1 MRPRPWWAAP
11 IALIV
16 PVAAI
21 TGCESTQDR
30 SAQLRKKANTV
41 LSQRT
46 QTLVTRVNPYVKVL
60 RAVTLH
66 DDNGSAA
73 VVELRNTSRRA
84 LVNVPVAID
93 VRGAGG
99 TSVFRNDAAGIEP
112 SLVGPAY
119 VPPTSQFAWVN
130 DQVSAT
136 GVPRSVVARVGV
148 GHGAPPRSV
157 PSIQVGA
164 PHLET
169 DPTSGISAVGTVTD
183 RSPIVQRKLVLY
195 CIATRGGRIVAAGRG
210 GIERLRPNKRTRYTI
225 FFIGNPKG
233 AKLTVAAP
241 PTTFA

>member
-1 MRPRPWWAAP
+1 MIAQPWWAAF
-11 IALIV
+11 ALIV
-16 PVAAI
+16 LVPVVS
-21 TGCESTQDR
+21 GCESTQDR

-46 QTLVTRVNPYVKVL
+46 QNVVTRLNPDVKVL
-60 RAVTLH
+60 RTAALH

-93 VRGAGG
+93 VRGPGG

-119 VPPTSQFAWVN
+119 VPPASQLAWVN
-130 DQVSAT
+130 DQVNAA

-148 GHGAPPRSV
+148 GHGPLPGSV
-157 PSIQVGA
+157 PSLQVGA

-169 DPTSGISAVGTVTD
+169 DPTSGVSAVGQITNH
-183 RSPIVQRKLVLY
+183 SAILQRKLVIY

-210 GIERLRPNKRTRYTI
+210 GIDRLRTNKRTRYTI

-233 AKLTVAAP
+233 ARLTVAAP
-241 PTTFA
+241 PTTFS

>member
-1 MRPRPWWAAP
+1 MRPLWWPAF
-11 IALIV
+11 ALIA
-16 PVAAI
+16 PAFAI
-21 TGCESTQDR
+21 TGCQSTQDR
-30 SAQLRKKANTV
+30 SAQLRKKAGTV

-46 QTLVTRVNPYVKVL
+46 QTLVTRINPDVKVL
-60 RAVTLH
+60 RTATLH

-99 TSVFRNDAAGIEP
+99 ASVFRNDAAGIEP

-119 VPPTSQFAWVN
+119 VPPASQFAWVN

-183 RSPIVQRKLVLY
+183 RSPVLQRKLVLY

-210 GIERLRPNKRTRYTI
+210 GIDRLRPNKPTRYTI

-233 AKLTVAAP
+233 ANLTVAAP
-241 PTTFA
+241 PTTFS

>member
-1 MRPRPWWAAP
+1 MRPRPWWSAFALIAP
-11 IALIV
+11 IA
-16 PVAAI
+16 AI
-21 TGCESTQDR
+21 SGCQSTQDR
-30 SAQLRKKANTV
+30 SAQLRKKGNTV

-46 QTLVTRVNPYVKVL
+46 QTLVTRTNPDVKVL
-60 RAVTLH
+60 RTATLH

-112 SLVGPAY
+112 SLVGPSY
-119 VPPTSQFAWVN
+119 VPPASRFAWVN

-183 RSPIVQRKLVLY
+183 RSPILQRKLVLY
-195 CIATRGGRIVAAGRG
+195 CIATRGTRIVAAGRG
-210 GIERLRPNKRTRYTI
+210 GIERLRPNKATRYTI

-233 AKLTVAAP
+233 ARLTVAAP

>member
-1 MRPRPWWAAP
+1 MRPLLWWPAF
-11 IALIV
+11 ALI
-16 PVAAI
+16 ATAFAN
-21 TGCESTQDR
+21 TGCQSTQDR
-30 SAQLRKKANTV
+30 SAQLRKKAGTV

-46 QTLVTRVNPYVKVL
+46 QTLVTRINPDVKVL
-60 RAVTLH
+60 RTATLH

-99 TSVFRNDAAGIEP
+99 ASVFRNDAAGIEP

-119 VPPTSQFAWVN
+119 VPPASQFAWVN
-130 DQVSAT
+130 GQVSAT

-157 PSIQVGA
+157 PSIQVVA
-164 PHLET
+164 PHLEP

-183 RSPIVQRKLVLY
+183 RSPVLQRKLVLY

-210 GIERLRPNKRTRYTI
+210 GIDRLRPNKPTRYTI

-241 PTTFA
+241 PTTFS

>member
-1 MRPRPWWAAP
+1 MTAWGWRPAL
-11 IALIV
+11 ALIV
-16 PVAAI
+16 PVCAI
-21 TGCESTQDR
+21 TGCQSTQDR

-73 VVELRNTSRRA
+73 VVELHNTSRQA

-112 SLVGPAY
+112 SLVGPSY
-119 VPPTSQFAWVN
+119 VPPSSRFAWVN
-130 DQVSAT
+130 DQVSAA
-136 GVPRSVVARVGV
+136 GIPRSVVARVGV
-148 GHGAPPRSV
+148 GHGTVPHSI
-157 PSIQVGA
+157 PSIQVSA
-164 PHLET
+164 AHLET
-169 DPTSGISAVGTVTD
+169 DPTSGVSAVGRITNH
-183 RSPIVQRKLVLY
+183 SAIVQRKLVLY

-210 GIERLRPNKRTRYTI
+210 GIDRLRPNKPTRYTI
-225 FFIGNPKG
+225 FFIGSPKG
-233 AKLTVAAP
+233 ARLIVAAP
-241 PTTFA
+241 PTTFS